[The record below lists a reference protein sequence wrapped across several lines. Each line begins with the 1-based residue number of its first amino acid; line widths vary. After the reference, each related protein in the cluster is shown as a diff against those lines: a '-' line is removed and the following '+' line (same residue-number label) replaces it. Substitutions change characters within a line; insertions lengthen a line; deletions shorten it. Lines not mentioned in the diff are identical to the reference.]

1 MNQHPIY
8 LSDTTYRLLAKRAAQ
23 ENRSLQQVAELLLHQ
38 ELTLPDEIE
47 TGAASEA
54 LEAVSR
60 LTTLFADV
68 KAQWVEQALADP
80 MIELANADLDIVWQ

>member
-8 LSDTTYRLLAKRAAQ
+8 LSDTTYRLLVKRAAQ
-23 ENRSLQQVAELLLHQ
+23 ENQSLQQVAERLLHK
-38 ELTLPDEIE
+38 ELTPLDEIE
-47 TGAASEA
+47 AGSVSEA
-54 LEAVSR
+54 LEAVAR

-80 MIELANADLDIVWQ
+80 MLELANANLDTVWQ